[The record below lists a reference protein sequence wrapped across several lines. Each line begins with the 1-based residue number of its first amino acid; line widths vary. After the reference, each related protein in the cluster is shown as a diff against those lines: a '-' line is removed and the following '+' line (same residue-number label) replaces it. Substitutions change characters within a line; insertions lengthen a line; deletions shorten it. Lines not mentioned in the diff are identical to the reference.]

1 MSGGTKFHESL
12 LAGESSRAAQ
22 YRDLVVGTESGWLG
36 LAYYELATALLG
48 GVPGALGLALRGAF
62 YRPLFGRLGRRVVL
76 GRGLV
81 LRHPRRIAIGDRAL
95 VDDGCLLDARG
106 ATGGWLTIGEGALI
120 SRGTILS
127 CKNGPISVGPRANL
141 GWRCVVSSVGGVV
154 IEEAALFAGSCYV
167 GGGRYHLDD
176 PERSIASQ
184 GSFSKGAVRIGRGSW
199 IGAHAVILD
208 GVRVGDGAVVAAGA
222 VVADDVPPLT
232 IVAGVPARV
241 IRERGQS

>member
-1 MSGGTKFHESL
+1 MSGGTKFHEAL
-12 LAGESSRAAQ
+12 LERGSSRAAQ
-22 YRDLVVGTESGWLG
+22 YRDLVVGAESGWLG
-36 LAYYELATALLG
+36 LGYYELVTALFAG
-48 GVPGALGLALRGAF
+48 APGALGLALRGVL
-62 YRPLFGRLGRRVVL
+62 YRPLFGRLGRDVVL

-95 VDDGCLLDARG
+95 VDDDCVLDARG
-106 ATGGWLTIGEGALI
+106 AAEGLTIGDGALV

-127 CKNGPISVGPRANL
+127 CKDGPITVGARANL

-154 IEEAALFAGSCYV
+154 IEDAALFAGGCYV
-167 GGGRYHLDD
+167 GGGRYHLED

-184 GSFSKGAVRIGRGSW
+184 GSFSKGPVRVGRGSW

-208 GVRVGDGAVVAAGA
+208 GVCVGDGAVVAAGA

-241 IRERGQS
+241 IRQRGRG